1 MLTALLSLSLNFTQL
16 PLPCDADPAKNKE
29 LTSEAVSLGKKLL
42 PATRANEPCEMSG
55 TEKRVVVLE
64 PSVLKSGDVT
74 FMVHPRVFGT
84 LDGAWKLVPFAEVGA
99 AKRIAQQI
107 KSHPLVKK
115 VLPGKISCLATTDGD
130 GSTVWLLCRAPGD
143 VPKEDYEW
151 STPTSGHLEGEITE
165 FEFSVSKGDASCG
178 CEPFSLVN
186 FSVPLAKAPAATVGW
201 CQVKD
206 SNAVKK
212 FLSQTKEPLQLTVA
226 RWRDYSAK
234 LRMKDGTTHEEK
246 IKIDGRDCACTP
258 PPACLK

>member
-1 MLTALLSLSLNFTQL
+1 MLTALLSLSLAFT
-16 PLPCDADPAKNKE
+16 PLPARCDDDPAKNKA
-29 LTSEAVSLGKKLL
+29 LVSEAVSLAKKLL
-42 PATRANEPCEMSG
+42 PTTKATENCELFGS
-55 TEKRVVVLE
+55 EKRLVALE
-64 PSVLKSGDVT
+64 PAVLKSGDVT
-74 FMVHPRVFGT
+74 FVVHPRVFGT
-84 LDGAWKLVPFAEVGA
+84 LDGAWKLAPFADA
-99 AKRIAQQI
+99 AAARRIAQQI

-115 VLPGKISCLATTDGD
+115 VLPGRISCLATTDAD

-143 VPKEDYEW
+143 VPKEDFEW

-165 FEFSVSKGDASCG
+165 FEFSASKGDASCG

-186 FSVPLAKAPAATVGW
+186 FSVPLARAPADTVGW

-206 SNAVKK
+206 ANAVKK

-226 RWRDYSAK
+226 RWREYSAK

-246 IKIDGRDCACTP
+246 IKIDGKDCACTP